1 MESEDRY
8 ACLRLENQLCFPL
21 YACAK
26 EVVKRY
32 RPLLDELDITY
43 TQYIT
48 MMALWEHRS
57 LSVKDIG
64 AMVCLDSG
72 TLTPLLKKLEDKGY
86 VERSRDKDD
95 ERILHVSVTEK
106 GMQLRD
112 RALSVP
118 GSIATCIPLSLE
130 DAMTLS
136 RILRKLMADF
146 SNDLE

>member
-32 RPLLDELDITY
+32 RPMLDELDITY

-86 VERSRDKDD
+86 VVRSRDKDD

-146 SNDLE
+146 SKDMQ

>member
-32 RPLLDELDITY
+32 RPMLDELDITY

>member
-32 RPLLDELDITY
+32 RPILDELDITY

-64 AMVCLDSG
+64 TMVCLDSG

>member
-1 MESEDRY
+1 M
-8 ACLRLENQLCFPL
+8 
-21 YACAK
+21 
-26 EVVKRY
+26 
-32 RPLLDELDITY
+32 
-43 TQYIT
+43 
-48 MMALWEHRS
+48 
-57 LSVKDIG
+57 
-64 AMVCLDSG
+64 
-72 TLTPLLKKLEDKGY
+72 KLEDKGY
-86 VERSRDKDD
+86 VVRSRDRGD

>member
-8 ACLRLENQLCFPL
+8 ACLKLENQLCFPL

-26 EVVKRY
+26 EVIKRY
-32 RPLLDELDITY
+32 RPILDELDITY

-48 MMALWEHRS
+48 MMVLWEHRS

-64 AMVCLDSG
+64 TMVCLDSG

-86 VERSRDKDD
+86 VVRSRDADD
-95 ERILHVSVTEK
+95 ERMLRVSVTEK

-118 GSIATCIPLSLE
+118 GSIATCIPLSPE

-136 RILRKLMADF
+136 RILRKMMADF
-146 SNDLE
+146 SKDMQ

>member
-72 TLTPLLKKLEDKGY
+72 TLTSLLKKLEDKGY
-86 VERSRDKDD
+86 VVRSRDKDD